1 MKLKLTMTNAETG
14 EVLQEE
20 SNLDFAMMCFGRK
33 TEEGMDFQGVTR
45 AEQMNPVLFAQCLN
59 GVDRAI
65 EKNCSD
71 NKAVGMAY
79 TFIKM
84 GLMDDSFD
92 VVDLSAQESEENVV
106 SEEGT
111 SKEAGEQG

>member
-20 SNLDFAMMCFGRK
+20 TNLDFAMMCFGRK

-45 AEQMNPVLFAQCLN
+45 AEQCLN

-65 EKNCSD
+65 EKNCND

-106 SEEGT
+106 SAEGT
-111 SKEAGEQG
+111 SKKEGEQG